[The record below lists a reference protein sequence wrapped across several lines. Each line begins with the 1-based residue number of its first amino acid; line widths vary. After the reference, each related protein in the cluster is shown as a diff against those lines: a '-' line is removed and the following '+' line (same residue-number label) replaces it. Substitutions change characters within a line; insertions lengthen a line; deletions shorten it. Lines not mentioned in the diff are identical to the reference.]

1 MTHFCVLCPQKIQ
14 LLQRVTGRIVTSKQM
29 ACVTCNQQY
38 NSVWHDISKRATP
51 LLLLLLVVKPI
62 AKCYFQL
69 MCEMDSFSQE
79 NNIFALNATTM
90 VFTTHIKYP
99 VSQWQISHSSRRLL
113 SAKCCRIDLD
123 RRFSLS
129 WHDPVHVV
137 TFHAKSFIPSLF

>member
-29 ACVTCNQQY
+29 ACVTCNQQH

-51 LLLLLLVVKPI
+51 LLLLFVVKPI

-69 MCEMDSFSQE
+69 MCEMDSFSQG

-90 VFTTHIKYP
+90 VFTTHTLNTLCPSDK
-99 VSQWQISHSSRRLL
+99 L
-113 SAKCCRIDLD
+113 ATAAGGCCQPNVVGLIWTDVFLCHGMIQ
-123 RRFSLS
+123 FTSSLS
-129 WHDPVHVV
+129 MRRV
-137 TFHAKSFIPSLF
+137 LFLLLF

>member
-1 MTHFCVLCPQKIQ
+1 MPRKNQNFPGRLYYIETDAKENELCQMTHFCVLCPQKIQ

-29 ACVTCNQQY
+29 ACVTCNQQH

-51 LLLLLLVVKPI
+51 LLLLFEVKPI

-69 MCEMDSFSQE
+69 MCEMDSFSQG

-99 VSQWQISHSSRRLL
+99 VSQ
-113 SAKCCRIDLD
+113 
-123 RRFSLS
+123 
-129 WHDPVHVV
+129 
-137 TFHAKSFIPSLF
+137 